1 MARIKAAGPVRADTV
16 PNQLFREPWYAV
28 FRIRGCSA
36 IGSDALI
43 AKGPGDPVPQGNE
56 SRDRCHGLCSPV
68 GRRSSSAGVGAD
80 INHRLS
86 LRNISVT
93 DLFLACSNNWCTEVL
108 PRDPSD
114 IWHLDDIGIIDGQDD
129 VRGHPASIHFRSTV
143 RHSTRR
149 YEVPPMI
156 KTPGLTSW
164 TNQSVAESK
173 VKRQR
178 FEHHPEVLQEYHD
191 TITPVWS
198 NTPLAVVANS
208 LWHSGF
214 VRPDDSDIPPEA
226 TPEDTHEPTGNMD
239 NEVND
244 MRFNSL
250 LPSGVQILDYV
261 AIDYHVAVAGPLTDD
276 DILSEVLEEN

>member
-1 MARIKAAGPVRADTV
+1 M
-16 PNQLFREPWYAV
+16 
-28 FRIRGCSA
+28 
-36 IGSDALI
+36 
-43 AKGPGDPVPQGNE
+43 
-56 SRDRCHGLCSPV
+56 
-68 GRRSSSAGVGAD
+68 GAD

-86 LRNISVT
+86 LRNIGVT

-114 IWHLDDIGIIDGQDD
+114 IWHLDDIGITEGQDD

-143 RHSTRR
+143 RNSTRR

-191 TITPVWS
+191 TISEYIKERHAERVA
-198 NTPLAVVANS
+198 PLALLGHTVYYRPRHAVV
-208 LWHSGF
+208 
-214 VRPDDSDIPPEA
+214 
-226 TPEDTHEPTGNMD
+226 
-239 NEVND
+239 
-244 MRFNSL
+244 
-250 LPSGVQILDYV
+250 
-261 AIDYHVAVAGPLTDD
+261 
-276 DILSEVLEEN
+276 